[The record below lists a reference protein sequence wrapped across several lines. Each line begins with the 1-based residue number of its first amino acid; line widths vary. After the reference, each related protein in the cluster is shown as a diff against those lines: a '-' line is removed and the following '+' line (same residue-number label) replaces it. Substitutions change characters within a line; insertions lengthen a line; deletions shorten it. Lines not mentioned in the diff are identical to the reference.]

1 MASTKMFVHFGG
13 TVDAFKALAN
23 KSSFD
28 NKIVFIKGGNDGK
41 GAAIY
46 THGEFYTSAHAVE
59 ALVSSLKA
67 ISGVMVNGDASTLKV
82 ATSHDG
88 VLNFSSGD
96 ETVAVTMD
104 GPGIKISVSK
114 AFRDRVTAVENSLGV
129 PVANDKGN
137 AAGTA
142 YERIAK
148 LSADV
153 AALGGDQGSI
163 AGQINAAIGALDVT
177 DKAEAGKYVSAV
189 SEVDGK
195 IVVSREDLP
204 VDTLTTGS
212 ANGTVAFNGTDVAVK
227 GLGSAAFVDVTPIN
241 EHIADTDLHLQEGER
256 ATWNATTAA
265 VNAFLGDAVGEGAAD
280 VIDTL
285 QEIQSYITGD
295 VAAAD
300 ALVKRVGAN
309 ETAIA
314 VLNGEAAGSVK
325 KALADAKAYTDG
337 AIDALDAVVESKDG
351 KLVTVKVTEVNGK
364 ITAVN
369 VTDTNV
375 ASKADITGAIQALD
389 ADKTGT
395 GANGTTVQVVET
407 DGVITSVVVN
417 DDAAVAAA
425 NAYADLLFAWEE
437 L

>member
-1 MASTKMFVHFGG
+1 MANTKMFVHFGG
-13 TVDAFKALAN
+13 TVEDFKKLSN
-23 KSSFD
+23 RSSYD
-28 NKIVFIKGGNDGK
+28 NKIVFIKGGANGQ

-46 THGEFYTSAHAVE
+46 THGEYYTSAYE
-59 ALVSSLKA
+59 IEKLVSNLKA

-88 VLNFSSGD
+88 VLNFSNGD

-104 GPGIKISVSK
+104 GPGIKISVSE
-114 AFRDRVTAVENSLGV
+114 AFRNRVAAVENSLGV

-177 DKAEAGKYVSAV
+177 DAAVDGHYVSAV
-189 SEVDGK
+189 SETDGK
-195 IVVSREDLP
+195 ISVSRVALP
-204 VDTLTTGS
+204 TYTLTTGKD
-212 ANGTVAFNGTDVAVK
+212 NGTVAFNGTDVAVK

-241 EHIADTDLHLQEGER
+241 EHIADAELHLQEGER
-256 ATWNATTAA
+256 AAWNATTAA
-265 VNAFLGDAVGEGAAD
+265 VNAFLGEAVKDGAAD

-285 QEIQSYITGD
+285 QEIQTYITNDG
-295 VAAAD
+295 AAAD

-314 VLNGEAAGSVK
+314 VLNGEDAGSVK
-325 KALADAKAYTDG
+325 KALADAKAYTDV
-337 AIDALDAVVESKDG
+337 AIGALDAVVDSKDG

-375 ASKADITGAIQALD
+375 ASKSDITGAIQALD